1 MFIYIVYI
9 IDDIEIR
16 RAKRVLTG
24 SLLHVMYN
32 PEATEVETL
41 PRMRSMYSEIR
52 PPLSMGGQLHRA
64 KQPQVLHGLSLLDA
78 YLSHVLRSW
87 RHGLY
92 VIISLLS
99 FYTLNDCL
107 YPVIFIYKIT
117 KTHAMGTIYS
127 CTKGLVLFDSSTSS
141 LFARHGSDFLL

>member
-1 MFIYIVYI
+1 MMMNVLLLYIF

-16 RAKRVLTG
+16 RAKRVLIG

-32 PEATEVETL
+32 PEAIEIETL

-64 KQPQVLHGLSLLDA
+64 KQPQVLHGLPLLDT

-87 RHGLY
+87 SHGL
-92 VIISLLS
+92 
-99 FYTLNDCL
+99 
-107 YPVIFIYKIT
+107 
-117 KTHAMGTIYS
+117 
-127 CTKGLVLFDSSTSS
+127 
-141 LFARHGSDFLL
+141 

>member
-1 MFIYIVYI
+1 MMNVLLLYCL

-92 VIISLLS
+92 VIISLII
-99 FYTLNDCL
+99 L
-107 YPVIFIYKIT
+107 YIK
-117 KTHAMGTIYS
+117 
-127 CTKGLVLFDSSTSS
+127 
-141 LFARHGSDFLL
+141 